1 MSVHEPSASSP
12 VTRRRTSAG
21 HAIAVVLITLLV
33 AAFVDADSMVGTIE
47 QQPFGTSR
55 TVGLALARPIRTISH
70 WTGLTLPHTWLDEL
84 IHGTHHRRATIPL
97 AVTPTPTTVQAPVL
111 IGRPTPTTPTATEPA
126 QAVPAPQQKLKV
138 WMAGDSLMG
147 TITESFSEMH
157 DSHLT
162 VTNDVQIG
170 TGLARPDVYN
180 WPSAVSQELASVNPD
195 VVVLMFGANDD
206 QDMQVGGHRV
216 ALGSVEWRA
225 EYARRVSELLAL
237 TAVKTRLVIWLGIP
251 AVRRP
256 RLNQTKD
263 TINQVIMTTA
273 TQYPGTTFIDTGTIF
288 DGPGGTYTTYL
299 TNAGGQPV
307 RVRESDGI
315 HLTLAGANR
324 LTPSILAPIVQRWRS
339 VAPP

>member
-1 MSVHEPSASSP
+1 MSIPESSERSP
-12 VTRRRTSAG
+12 TSRRRTPAG

-33 AAFVDADSMVGTIE
+33 AAFVDADSLVGTIE
-47 QQPFGTSR
+47 QQPFGASR
-55 TVGLALARPIRTISH
+55 TAGLALARPVRTISH

-84 IHGTHHRRATIPL
+84 IHGTHHRRVTIPL
-97 AVTPTPTTVQAPVL
+97 AVAPTPTTVRPAVL
-111 IGRPTPTTPTATEPA
+111 TGRPTPTTPTATAPA
-126 QAVPAPQQKLKV
+126 RPVPASQQPLKV

-206 QDMQVGGHRV
+206 QDMQAGGHRV
-216 ALGSVEWRA
+216 ALGGAEWRT

-237 TAVKTRLVIWLGIP
+237 TAGKTRLVIWLGIP

-263 TINQVIMTTA
+263 TINQVVMTTA
-273 TQYPGTTFIDTGTIF
+273 TQYPGTIFVDTGTIF

-307 RVRESDGI
+307 RVRENDGI

-324 LTPSILAPIVQRWRS
+324 LSPAILAPIVQRWRS